1 MADDTAQEGR
11 ENTCNIVEEGRH
23 TAAIEV
29 GRNKWEEDKVDRVL
43 MGAEAEAA
51 EAAGVA
57 HENNSYIE
65 VACYAILK

>member
-1 MADDTAQEGR
+1 M
-11 ENTCNIVEEGRH
+11 EEGRH